1 MKIII
6 GGAGEVG
13 FHLAKL
19 LSNEMNDIVIVD
31 MDKDKLSMIENSL
44 DVMAFRG
51 DITSFKALRD
61 VGVKDADM
69 FISVT
74 HLQNTNLTSAS
85 IAKEL
90 GATRTL
96 ARISNPEFLYKENQ
110 FWVQGMGIDAL
121 ISPEKLAADE
131 IYSLVQQSAFNAMHP
146 FANGQL
152 FMVGTVLDKDCKIL
166 DKPYKDMYLTTKGG
180 MENLF
185 TPIAIIRSNE
195 RGEYKTII
203 PEAETEFRIDDHV
216 YFIVKKSGILEI
228 YKMLGKKQEY
238 FKNVI
243 VLGGGSIGVKTAK
256 ILKENKH
263 NVKLIEIDRNK
274 AFDLADELNN
284 ILIINGDGR
293 DGELLIEEGISDS
306 DAFIAVTGSSETN
319 IMSCLLA
326 KSRGVKKTIALV
338 ENIDYIHLSQEVGIN
353 AFINKKLLTADS
365 IFRYIRQGSVMD
377 VTGISDLDAEVLEF
391 RIHEDSEIAF
401 KKVSEFPFKEGAII
415 AGITRRNDGFIPTND
430 FIIEPKD
437 HVVVFSQA
445 SLIPKVT
452 KYFK

>member
-6 GGAGEVG
+6 GGVGEVG

-19 LSNEMNDIVIVD
+19 LSNEMNDIVIMD
-31 MDKDKLSMIENSL
+31 MDKDKLALIENSL
-44 DVMAFRG
+44 DVMAYRG
-51 DITSFKALRD
+51 DITSFKALRE
-61 VGVKDADM
+61 VGAHNADM

-74 HLQNTNLTSAS
+74 HLQNTNITSAS
-85 IAKEL
+85 IAKDM
-90 GATRTL
+90 GAKRTL

-110 FWVQGMGIDAL
+110 FWIDKMGIDAL

-152 FMVGTVLDKDCKIL
+152 FLVGTVLDEDCRIL
-166 DKPYKDMYLTTKGG
+166 DKRFKDMYLTTKGG
-180 MENLF
+180 KENLF
-185 TPIAIIRSNE
+185 TPIAIIRSNDK
-195 RGEYKTII
+195 GEYETII
-203 PEAETEFRIDDHV
+203 PEDNTDFRINDHV
-216 YFIVKKSGILEI
+216 YFIVKKTGILEI
-228 YKMLGKKQEY
+228 YKILGKKQEY
-238 FKNVI
+238 FKNII
-243 VLGGGSIGVKTAK
+243 VLGGGSIGVKTSK

-263 NVKLIEIDRNK
+263 NVKLIEIDRSK

-365 IFRYIRQGSVMD
+365 IFRYIRQGSVID

-391 RIHEDSEIAF
+391 KIHDNSEIAY
-401 KKVSEFPFKEGAII
+401 KKVDDFPFSDGTII
-415 AGITRRNDGFIPTND
+415 AGIVRKNEGFIPTLD
-430 FIIEPKD
+430 FEIQPND
-437 HVVVFSQA
+437 HVVVFTKA
-445 SLIPKVT
+445 NLISKVT

>member
-6 GGAGEVG
+6 GGVGEVG

-19 LSNEMNDIVIVD
+19 LSNEMNDIVIMD
-31 MDKDKLSMIENSL
+31 MDKDKLALIENSL
-44 DVMAFRG
+44 DVMAYRG
-51 DITSFKALRD
+51 DITSFKALRE
-61 VGVKDADM
+61 VGANNADM

-74 HLQNTNLTSAS
+74 HLQNTNITSAS
-85 IAKEL
+85 IAKDM
-90 GATRTL
+90 GAKRTL

-110 FWVQGMGIDAL
+110 FWIDKMGIDAL

-152 FMVGTVLDKDCKIL
+152 FLVGTVLDEDCRIL
-166 DKPYKDMYLTTKGG
+166 DKRFKDMYLTTKGG
-180 MENLF
+180 KENLF
-185 TPIAIIRSNE
+185 TPIAIIRSNDK
-195 RGEYKTII
+195 GEYETII
-203 PEAETEFRIDDHV
+203 PEDNTDFRINDHV
-216 YFIVKKSGILEI
+216 YFIVKKTGILEI
-228 YKMLGKKQEY
+228 YKILGKKQEY
-238 FKNVI
+238 FKNII
-243 VLGGGSIGVKTAK
+243 VLGGGSIGVKTSK

-263 NVKLIEIDRNK
+263 NVKLIEIDRSK

-365 IFRYIRQGSVMD
+365 IFRYIRQGSVID

-391 RIHEDSEIAF
+391 KIHDNSEIAY
-401 KKVSEFPFKEGAII
+401 KKVSDFPFSDGTII
-415 AGITRRNDGFIPTND
+415 AGIVRKNEGFIPTLD
-430 FIIEPKD
+430 FEIQPND
-437 HVVVFSQA
+437 HVVVFTKA
-445 SLIPKVT
+445 NLISKVT

>member
-19 LSNEMNDIVIVD
+19 LSNEMNDIVIMD
-31 MDKDKLSMIENSL
+31 MDKDKLAMIENSL
-44 DVMAFRG
+44 DVMAYRG
-51 DITSFKALRD
+51 DITSFKALRE
-61 VGVKDADM
+61 VGVDEADM

-74 HLQNTNLTSAS
+74 HLQNTNITSAS
-85 IAKEL
+85 IAKDL
-90 GATRTL
+90 GAKRTL
-96 ARISNPEFLYKENQ
+96 ARISNPEFLHKENEI
-110 FWVQGMGIDAL
+110 WVQGMGIDAL

-152 FMVGTVLDKDCKIL
+152 FMVGTVFDQDCKIL
-166 DKPYKDMYLTTKGG
+166 DKKYKDMYITAKGG
-180 MENLF
+180 DENLF

-203 PEAETEFRIDDHV
+203 PEPETDFRIDDHV

-228 YKMLGKKQEY
+228 YKILGKKQEY
-238 FKNVI
+238 FKNII
-243 VLGGGSIGVKTAK
+243 VLGGGSIGVKTSK

-263 NVKLIEIDRNK
+263 NVKLLEINRNK

-293 DGELLIEEGISDS
+293 DGELLTEEGISDS

-326 KSRGVKKTIALV
+326 KSKGVKKTIALV

-365 IFRYIRQGSVMD
+365 IFRYIRQGSVID

-391 RIHEDSEIAF
+391 KINEDSEIAY
-401 KKVSEFPFKEGAII
+401 KKVHDFPFKDGAII
-415 AGITRRNDGFIPTND
+415 AGIVRRNDGFIPTKD
-430 FIIEPKD
+430 FVIEPND

-445 SLIPKVT
+445 NLIPKVT